1 MNSKT
6 IFETERLILR
16 EFSTSDAE
24 FILAILNTPSWQK
37 FIGDKN
43 VHSIADAERYLVD
56 GPLKS
61 YRENGFGLWLVLLKD
76 GNIPI
81 GMCGLLK
88 RDYLE
93 DVDIGFALMP
103 DFEGLGD
110 GFEMC
115 NGTLIH
121 CRDILQIDKVVAI
134 TDAQNVSSINLL
146 KKLGLNFEKNIETSE
161 KEEVLLFS

>member
-1 MNSKT
+1 MNPKT

-103 DFEGLGD
+103 DFEGLGY
-110 GFEMC
+110 GLEMG

-146 KKLGLNFEKNIETSE
+146 KKLGLHFEKNIETSE

>member
-1 MNSKT
+1 L
-6 IFETERLILR
+6 RLIITFNVINGSR
-16 EFSTSDAE
+16 
-24 FILAILNTPSWQK
+24 QK

-61 YRENGFGLWLVLLKD
+61 YRENGFGLWLVLSKD

-103 DFEGLGD
+103 DFEGLGY
-110 GFEMC
+110 GFEMG

-146 KKLGLNFEKNIETSE
+146 KKLGLHFEKNIETSE